1 MPVYANPNE
10 QYIVNGE
17 TTETPQLQ
25 ILEQCKR
32 LSECILWRLL
42 ENFYTEG
49 GIEAWEDI
57 PFYITNNRVIA
68 NAYAELTC
76 HLLLDLLPV
85 LDKTEP
91 VYILEMAA
99 GAGCF
104 SYYFLERLFHKI
116 AHFESLQALDV
127 CFVMTDFSDTNF
139 SSWESHPEFST
150 YKGEGKLDFA
160 IFRPEDDPTLFLKFQ
175 QSTLSAESLKN
186 PILAIGNY
194 FFDSIKHDL
203 FKVNS
208 GQIQEA
214 SLTFFR
220 ELKGIATDAPVKLS
234 QLKNLKQMTNIGPNY
249 YKDSKAKAVLNGYAQ
264 PNDTFLFTIPIGAFK
279 VLKNL
284 EQLSNGK
291 LLLLSSDKGFS
302 ELSSLHNLGEAL
314 YTAHGDGFSMMVN
327 YHAISQ
333 YFENAKGRFLC
344 TQDTR
349 FITSL
354 GMMLPESMPCD
365 FSYTTHYFKEEIS
378 HKNLFLNYV
387 NSFPLMDPKADREPN
402 AALQSICAFMEMH
415 LYDPWTLYLA
425 SPQLILI
432 YQQLT
437 PVQIQKILQIM
448 EKVEPHVYFVA
459 HRPDIWVVLGILY
472 YYLQRSEK
480 AQYALSRSESIYGP
494 THSMLYYRALSQESL
509 HENEAAL
516 STYQQ
521 LQQLNPDCF
530 LCKGAI
536 ERLQQNPVLPLP
548 KINPL
553 SIPYFLKAFAAD
565 ISKH

>member
-10 QYIVNGE
+10 QYIVEGE
-17 TTETPQLQ
+17 TIEAPQLQ
-25 ILEQCKR
+25 ILEQGKR

-49 GIEAWEDI
+49 GIEAWDDV

-76 HLLLDLLPV
+76 HLLFDLLPV
-85 LDKTEP
+85 LDKAAP
-91 VYILEMAA
+91 IYILEMAA

-116 AHFESLQALDV
+116 AQFEALQTLDV

-139 SSWESHPEFST
+139 SSWETHPEFNS
-150 YKGEGKLDFA
+150 YQAAGKLDFA
-160 IFRPEDDPTLFLKFQ
+160 VFRPEDDPTLFLKFQ
-175 QSTLSAESLKN
+175 RSTLSAESLKN
-186 PILAIGNY
+186 PIVAIGNY

-203 FKVNS
+203 FKVDN
-208 GQIQEA
+208 GQVQEA

-220 ELKGIATDAPVKLS
+220 ELNGITTDAPLKLS
-234 QLKNLKQMTNIGPNY
+234 QLKNLKQMINIGPNY
-249 YKDSKAKAVLNGYAQ
+249 YPDSEANAVLNLYAQ
-264 PNDTFLFTIPIGAFK
+264 PNNTFLFTIPIGAFK

-284 EQLSNGK
+284 QQLSNGK
-291 LLLLSSDKGFS
+291 LFLLSSDKGFS
-302 ELSSLHNLGEAL
+302 DLSTLHNLGETL

-333 YFENAKGRFLC
+333 YFENAKGRFIC
-344 TQDTR
+344 TRDTR

-365 FSYTTHYFKEEIS
+365 FSYTTHYFKEEIFQ
-378 HKNLFLNYV
+378 KNPFLNYV

-402 AALQSICAFMEMH
+402 AAFLSICAFMETH

-425 SPQLILI
+425 SPQWILI

-437 PVQIQKILQIM
+437 PLQIEKILQIM
-448 EKVEPHVYFVA
+448 EKVEPQVYFVA
-459 HRPDIWVVLGILY
+459 HRPDIWVILGILY
-472 YYLQRSEK
+472 YYLLHFEKAEYALNRSE
-480 AQYALSRSESIYGP
+480 AIYGQ
-494 THSMLYYRALSQESL
+494 TDSMLYYRALSQEAL
-509 HENEAAL
+509 YKNEAAL
-516 STYQQ
+516 STYHQ

-530 LCKGAI
+530 LCKAAI
-536 ERLQQNPVLPLP
+536 DRLQQNPIAPFP
-548 KINPL
+548 HINPL
-553 SIPYFLKAFAAD
+553 SIPYFLKAFAVD
-565 ISKH
+565 FV

>member
-1 MPVYANPNE
+1 VDW
-10 QYIVNGE
+10 E
-17 TTETPQLQ
+17 TTEAPQLQ
-25 ILEQCKR
+25 ILEQGKR

-49 GIEAWEDI
+49 GIEAWDDV

-116 AHFESLQALDV
+116 AQFESLKALNV

-139 SSWESHPEFST
+139 SSWESHPEFHA
-150 YKGEGKLDFA
+150 YQAVGKLDFA
-160 IFRPEDDPTLFLKFQ
+160 VFRPEDDLTLFLKFQ
-175 QSTLSAESLKN
+175 QNTLSAENLKN

-203 FKVNS
+203 FKVDN

-220 ELKGIATDAPVKLS
+220 ELNGIATDAPLKLS
-234 QLKNLKQMTNIGPNY
+234 QLKNLKQMINIEPNY
-249 YKDSKAKAVLNGYAQ
+249 YSDSEANAVLNQYAQ
-264 PNDTFLFTIPIGAFK
+264 PNDTFLFTIPIGAFN

-284 EQLSNGK
+284 QQLSNGK

-302 ELSSLHNLGEAL
+302 DLSTLHNLGETL

-333 YFENAKGRFLC
+333 YFENAKGRFFC
-344 TQDTR
+344 TKDTR

-354 GMMLPESMPCD
+354 GIMLPESMACD

-378 HKNLFLNYV
+378 QKNSFLNYV

-402 AALQSICAFMEMH
+402 AAFHSICAFMEMH

-437 PVQIQKILQIM
+437 PLQIEKILQVM
-448 EKVEPHVYFVA
+448 DKVEPHVYFVA
-459 HRPDIWVVLGILY
+459 HRPDIWVILGILY
-472 YYLQRSEK
+472 YYLQRFEK
-480 AQYALSRSESIYGP
+480 AQYALSRSEAIYGH
-494 THSMLYYRALSQESL
+494 TESMLYYRALSQEAL
-509 HENEAAL
+509 REYEAAL

-521 LQQLNPDCF
+521 LQQLNPECF
-530 LCKGAI
+530 LCKTSI
-536 ERLQQNPVLPLP
+536 ERLQQNPILPFP
-548 KINPL
+548 QINPL

-565 ISKH
+565 FM